1 MWEVSKQKEETA
13 NMVTAPPNLLY
24 LLNYFL
30 GIICASAPRT
40 LTAYSIIN
48 LNVDLFYKLR
58 ILHSRS
64 LASQLQSRAGLRAA
78 SLQFC
83 RRIYANGKQSHRPSG
98 NVPDSSVLV
107 NVALVVH
114 KHFNSS

>member
-78 SLQFC
+78 S
-83 RRIYANGKQSHRPSG
+83 Y
-98 NVPDSSVLV
+98 SSVDAYMQME
-107 NVALVVH
+107 NSHIALVGMYLIARCL
-114 KHFNSS
+114 